1 MEGPSVVSMEL
12 SSLGV
17 KKDTDM
23 RRSYIELAIFQKIEN
38 KNITLMVLLTRSVK
52 ILINVIKSI
61 VPDVTAEELSAIR
74 KEVNKMIK

>member
-1 MEGPSVVSMEL
+1 MEL